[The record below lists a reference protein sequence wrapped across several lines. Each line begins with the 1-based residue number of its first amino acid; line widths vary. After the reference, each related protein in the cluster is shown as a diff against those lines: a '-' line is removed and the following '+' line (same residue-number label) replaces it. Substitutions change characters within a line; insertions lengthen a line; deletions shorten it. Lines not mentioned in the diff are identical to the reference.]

1 MSWLLSPGL
10 VPSLVLGHVSC
21 VGSRV
26 VRARRAWN
34 VLVGLATIVG
44 SVGRSIYCLTEMD
57 TIVESTFG
65 NAADSA
71 HNSYVEIIAT
81 LLV

>member
-1 MSWLLSPGL
+1 M
-10 VPSLVLGHVSC
+10 
-21 VGSRV
+21 
-26 VRARRAWN
+26 
-34 VLVGLATIVG
+34 GLATIVG